1 MLLETIWS
9 DIRHAARGIRQ
20 KPGFAAAVVI
30 TLGLGI
36 GANAAMFG
44 VVDRL
49 LFRAPS
55 FLADPGRVHRVYLVR
70 TYDGKEQPGSHIHYT
85 RYKDLERWSHSFDLT
100 AGVSES
106 EAAFGVGPDARQ
118 MRVGGVSA
126 TYWAM
131 FDARPAL
138 GRFFGAAEDT
148 TPTGARVVVLSYPL
162 WQSRYG
168 GRADV
173 LKESIRIGNATYAVI
188 GVAPRGFFGVAAPGP
203 AAWVPITSWAAAEF
217 TWNPGDLSNWFQ
229 KYNIS
234 WMQMLARRKPGVS
247 VENATMDM
255 TSAYLRSYAA
265 QRAVSPSTTPA
276 ELTKPHAVLGPVLA
290 ERGPQATAVSKVA
303 SWVMGVAFI
312 VMLIAA
318 ANVANLL
325 LARSLSRRREV
336 AVRRALGVTRGR
348 LLRQLL
354 TESLLLAV
362 LGGAVGVAIAQ
373 FGGAILRTQFLQ
385 GVNDVSVIGD
395 SRTLIFAAIAVLLIG
410 MLTGLAPALQ
420 SSRDDLTTSLK
431 SGVREGTFH
440 RSRTRTGLLLL
451 QGGLSVV
458 LLIGAGLFVRSLIK
472 VRGLRLGYDVDRLL
486 FVSIEERGEKL
497 TADEKNGLRS
507 RLLARAQSLPG
518 VESASR
524 AVTVPYWMTW
534 DESIWVPGLDTAVT
548 NRMGSFT
555 LQASTPEYLKTAG
568 TRLLRGRFLEAS
580 DTRSSPAVIVISEA
594 MGKALWPGQEP
605 IGKCVRVGGETHPC
619 AQVVGVAENIR
630 SASFEDDPM
639 LHYYRSI
646 DQASPDQGGLLVR
659 VSGSP
664 EQMGETIRKALQAD
678 MPGASYVTARP
689 MKEVFEPNIRSWRLG
704 ATMFVAFGA
713 LALVLAGIGLYSV
726 IAYNVVQRT
735 HELGVRAA
743 FGARAGDL
751 IRLIVKEGLRV
762 TAVGMAIG
770 VGAALIGGRW
780 VSPLLF
786 REKAHDPWVIG
797 SAIVLLLGAGL
808 LACLIPAARAAR
820 VDPNVALRTE

>member
-9 DIRHAARGIRQ
+9 DIRHAARGLRQ
-20 KPGFAAAVVI
+20 KPGFAAAVVL

-44 VVDRL
+44 IVDRL
-49 LFRAPS
+49 LFRAPA

-70 TYDGKEQPGSHIHYT
+70 TFDGKENPGSHFQYT
-85 RYKDLERWSHSFDLT
+85 RFKDLERWSRSFDL
-100 AGVSES
+100 AAAVSES
-106 EAAFGVGPDARQ
+106 EAAFGVGPEARQ

-126 TYWAM
+126 GYWNL
-131 FDARPAL
+131 FNARPEL

-148 TPTGARVVVLSYPL
+148 TPSGAPVVVLSYPF

-173 LKESIRIGNATYAVI
+173 LNEKLRIGNLEYAVI
-188 GVAPRGFFGVAAPGP
+188 GVAPKGFFGIAEPGP
-203 AAWVPITSWAAAEF
+203 VAWVPITAWAAAEF
-217 TWNPGDLSNWFQ
+217 TWNPNDLSNWYQ

-234 WMQMLARRKPGVS
+234 WMQMLVRRKAGVS
-247 VENATMDM
+247 PPNATLDL
-255 TSAYLRSYAA
+255 TSAYQRSYAA
-265 QRAVSPSTTPA
+265 QQAMSPGTTPA
-276 ELTKPHAVLGPVLA
+276 EISKPHAVLGPVLA
-290 ERGPQATAVSKVA
+290 ERGPQATDVSKVA
-303 SWVMGVAFI
+303 SWVLGIAFI

-325 LARSLSRRREV
+325 LARSLGRRREV

-354 TESLLLAV
+354 TESLVLAG
-362 LGGAVGVAIAQ
+362 LGGLAGIAIAQ
-373 FGGAILRTQFLQ
+373 VGGSVLRTQFLPD
-385 GVNDVSVIGD
+385 VNEVSVVGD
-395 SRTLIFAAIAVLLIG
+395 ARTLIFAGMVVILIG
-410 MLTGLAPALQ
+410 VLTGLAPALQ
-420 SSRDDLTTSLK
+420 SARDDLTTSLK
-431 SGVREGTFH
+431 SGAREGTFH
-440 RSRTRTGLLLL
+440 RSRTRTALLLL

-458 LLIGAGLFVRSLIK
+458 LLIGAGLFVRSLMN
-472 VRGLRLGYDVDRLL
+472 VRGLRLGYDVDRLV
-486 FVSIEERGEKL
+486 FVSVEGRGEKL
-497 TADEKNGLRS
+497 SQDENNALRN
-507 RLLARAQSLPG
+507 RLLVRAQAIPG

-534 DESIWVPGLDTAVT
+534 NEDIFVPGLDTAAI
-548 NRMGSFT
+548 NHMGTFT
-555 LQASTPEYLKTAG
+555 LQAASPEYLRTAG
-568 TRLLRGRFLEAS
+568 TRLLKGRFLEPS
-580 DTRSSPAVIVISEA
+580 DTRNAPRVIVVSEA
-594 MGKALWPGQEP
+594 MEKALWPGQNA
-605 IGKCVRVGGETHPC
+605 IGKCVRIGADTVPC
-619 AQVVGVAENIR
+619 STVVGVAENIR

-639 LHYYRSI
+639 LHYYRAI
-646 DQASPDQGGLLVR
+646 DQATPGQGGLLVR
-659 VSGSP
+659 VRGNP
-664 EQMGETIRKALQAD
+664 EVMGESIRKALQPE

-743 FGARAGDL
+743 FGARAADL
-751 IRLIVKEGLRV
+751 VRLIVREGLRI

-770 VGAALIGGRW
+770 VGVALVAGRW

-786 REKAHDPWVIG
+786 REKPHDPWVIG
-797 SAIVLLLGAGL
+797 SAIALLLGAGL